1 MTLSCISSDLLLPG
15 RRQWVGELIMQLVLR
30 RSQKTTGMLSKSVSF
45 VVDAR
50 VDLAPEEAAA
60 VKKYALGSQV
70 LYNSTNAKQYL
81 EKAQGSGFLGAVAN
95 IAMAR
100 LSLNISID
108 SLTKGQHIECK
119 DLDELLGA
127 EEAIH
132 NARQSIRTYI
142 DVAQTFD
149 GREIV
154 FDIEQMATA

>member
-1 MTLSCISSDLLLPG
+1 
-15 RRQWVGELIMQLVLR
+15 MQLVIR
-30 RSQKTTGMLSKSVSF
+30 RSQKTTGMISKSVSF
-45 VVDAR
+45 VLDAR
-50 VDLAPEEAAA
+50 VDLSPDEASA

-70 LYNSTNAKQYL
+70 LYNSANSKHYL
-81 EKAQGSGFLGAVAN
+81 DKAQSSGFMGSVASL
-95 IAMAR
+95 AMAKM
-100 LSLNISID
+100 SLNISVD

-132 NARQSIRTYI
+132 NACQSIRRYI

-154 FDIEQMATA
+154 VDIEEMATA